1 MQSFTMKRE
10 IVMETKNFVIIG
22 NTQTAIENHISK
34 ALKLRFKTDDIIFF
48 QNISDK
54 SGFNEY
60 IHQCIKKSCD
70 KLYVMIVPWC
80 EDYADIE
87 KGIKKIFSDI
97 KKNNNIS
104 LECTLIDSDSVIFNI
119 ADIIESGF
127 FKSTLLHSKYVDSDA
142 NEIQK
147 NSFSFIESRISRFN
161 DNPVEKSILVRIIH
175 STADFSLE
183 HDLIISD
190 SAVKEGLNALHSNVP
205 VITDVNM
212 AASGLG
218 RLYKDRTICAISHE
232 NSSFLAA
239 KLCITRSA
247 AGMECYKE
255 KLDKA
260 VVVIGNAPTALIQC
274 LRIAERDKIRP
285 ALIIGCPVGF
295 VGAAESKE
303 ELIRSGIPHIVIR
316 GNRGGSNIA
325 AAALNAFGDYL

>member
-1 MQSFTMKRE
+1 MKRE
-10 IVMETKNFVIIG
+10 IAMETTSFVIIG
-22 NTQTAIENHISK
+22 NTITTIEHHISK
-34 ALKLRFKTDDIIFF
+34 ALKSRFKTDNFVFF
-48 QNISDK
+48 RNISDK
-54 SGFNEY
+54 SGFNEH
-60 IHQCIKKSCD
+60 IHQCIKKSCN
-70 KLYVMIVPWC
+70 KLFVMIVPWC
-80 EDYADIE
+80 EDYTAIE
-87 KGIKKIFSDI
+87 KGIKNIFSDI
-97 KKNNNIS
+97 ENNNIS
-104 LECTLIDSDSVIFNI
+104 LKCILIDSYSVICNI

-127 FKSTLLHSKYVDSDA
+127 FKSTLLHSKYIDSNA

-147 NSFSFIESRISRFN
+147 KSFSFIESRISRFN
-161 DNPVEKSILVRIIH
+161 DKPVEKSILIRIIH

-190 SAVKEGLNALHSNVP
+190 NAVKEGLNALHSNVP

-218 RLYKDRTICAISHE
+218 RLYRDRTICAISHG
-232 NSSFLAA
+232 NSAFLATN
-239 KLCITRSA
+239 LGITRSA
-247 AGMECYKE
+247 AGMECYKDN
-255 KLDKA
+255 LDKA

>member
-1 MQSFTMKRE
+1 MNSIILIVQNGQFRYPFSIVSRSNDSSSKTGMSKLNTLASYIHIHFLSNPVIPINFIKKLWEMQSFTMKRE

-97 KKNNNIS
+97 KKNNNIY

-142 NEIQK
+142 NEIRKISHLSKSQ
-147 NSFSFIESRISRFN
+147 SRFN
-161 DNPVEKSILVRIIH
+161 DNPVEKSIMQESSIH
-175 STADFSLE
+175 SRFSL
-183 HDLIISD
+183 
-190 SAVKEGLNALHSNVP
+190 
-205 VITDVNM
+205 T
-212 AASGLG
+212 
-218 RLYKDRTICAISHE
+218 
-232 NSSFLAA
+232 
-239 KLCITRSA
+239 
-247 AGMECYKE
+247 
-255 KLDKA
+255 
-260 VVVIGNAPTALIQC
+260 
-274 LRIAERDKIRP
+274 
-285 ALIIGCPVGF
+285 
-295 VGAAESKE
+295 
-303 ELIRSGIPHIVIR
+303 
-316 GNRGGSNIA
+316 
-325 AAALNAFGDYL
+325 